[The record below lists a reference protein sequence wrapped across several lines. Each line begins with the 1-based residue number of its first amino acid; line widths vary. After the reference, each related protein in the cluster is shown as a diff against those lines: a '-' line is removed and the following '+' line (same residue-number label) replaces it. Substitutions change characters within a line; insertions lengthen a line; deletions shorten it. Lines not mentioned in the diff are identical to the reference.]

1 MHESFGSFIVM
12 RRGHTNSDLPA
23 ESCFRLIDMDGGKA
37 GSKQTTI
44 RPLNVT
50 TKASKT
56 SAKSPGEPGGTQA
69 IERAVSILFA
79 FSPDRPSLRIPDLA
93 AELGLNKSTLYRLL
107 HALSAVNLVR
117 RDEDT
122 GEYGLGPAVLDLASC
137 FLSTLDL
144 GVNARPF
151 LEALAAECG
160 ETVNLAL
167 LDGSDVIR
175 VDNVKGSKTPQLVS
189 QWGLRMPVYC
199 SASGKALLLDHSEEQ
214 IKQIFLGSQPKAR
227 TGHTIVDANEFVR
240 RMAQWREQGWT
251 LNDEESEVGIRVIG
265 APIRD
270 FSGSIVASVSV
281 SAPAFR
287 LDEKAIPALAKS
299 VLACAQEI
307 SGSMGAHT
315 SKPKS
320 RRLIPKY

>member
-1 MHESFGSFIVM
+1 M
-12 RRGHTNSDLPA
+12 
-23 ESCFRLIDMDGGKA
+23 
-37 GSKQTTI
+37 
-44 RPLNVT
+44 T
-50 TKASKT
+50 TKASKPA
-56 SAKSPGEPGGTQA
+56 AKSPGEPGGTQA
-69 IERAVSILFA
+69 IERALSILFA
-79 FSPDRPSLRIPDLA
+79 FTPDRPHLRIPELA

-122 GEYGLGPAVLDLASC
+122 GGYGLGPAVLDLAGC
-137 FLSTLDL
+137 FLSTVDL
-144 GVNARPF
+144 GANARPF
-151 LEALAAECG
+151 LETLASECG

-199 SASGKALLLDHSEEQ
+199 SASGKALLIDHSDEQ
-214 IKQIFLGSQPKAR
+214 IKQIFLGSHPKAR
-227 TGHTIVDANEFVR
+227 TEQTIIEADEFVR
-240 RMAQWREQGWT
+240 RMAQWRKQGWT

-270 FSGSIVASVSV
+270 FTGSIVASVSV

-287 LDEKAIPALAKS
+287 LDEKTIPGLAKA
-299 VLACAQEI
+299 VVACAGEI
-307 SGSMGAHT
+307 SASMGAT
-315 SKPKS
+315 TGTAES
-320 RRLIPKY
+320 RGMIPKY